1 MFADPARLREQI
13 VVLGILSIIQVAA
26 IAFPTYAHAPW
37 LIYNATGSAPLGFYR
52 VDYRAASRG
61 DMAVI
66 RPSATVAN
74 LLATRGLLPLGVP
87 LLKHVVAVSGDEV
100 CRSNGV
106 VFVNGEVIA
115 EALDRG
121 SDGLPLPFWEG
132 CVRLFEGQF
141 FVIQPYP
148 YSFDS
153 RYFGPVSECQIVGI
167 AHPLWTWDPTD

>member
-13 VVLGILSIIQVAA
+13 VVLAILSIIQVAA

-52 VDYRAASRG
+52 VDHHPPSRG

-87 LLKHVVAVSGDEV
+87 LLKRVVAVSGDEV

>member
-13 VVLGILSIIQVAA
+13 VVLAILSIIQVAA
-26 IAFPTYAHAPW
+26 IAIPTYAQAPW
-37 LIYNATGSAPLGFYR
+37 LIYNASGSAPLGFYR
-52 VDYRAASRG
+52 VDHHLPSRG

-66 RPSATVAN
+66 RPLATVAN
-74 LLATRGLLPLGVP
+74 LLANRGLLPPGVP
-87 LLKHVVAVSGDEV
+87 LLKRVVAAGGDQI

-106 VFVNGEVIA
+106 VFVNGKVIA

-132 CVRLFEGQF
+132 CVQLFEGQF

-153 RYFGPVSECQIVGI
+153 RYFGPVSECQIMGI
-167 AHPLWTWDPTD
+167 AHPIWTWDPTD